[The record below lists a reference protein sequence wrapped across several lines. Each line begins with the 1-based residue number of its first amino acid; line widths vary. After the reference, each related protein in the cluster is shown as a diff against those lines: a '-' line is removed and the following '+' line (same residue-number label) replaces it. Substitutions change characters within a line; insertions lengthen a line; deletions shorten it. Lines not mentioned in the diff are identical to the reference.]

1 VKLNACCSKGE
12 REKLQLEV
20 VNGKKNWMFV

>member
-1 VKLNACCSKGE
+1 LNACCSKGE
-12 REKLQLEV
+12 SEKLQLEV